1 MTVSLL
7 TPLTVCGIAE
17 LDAHSTRGVTDIL
30 TILDPDMPD
39 PPAFA
44 GFAPHRRTIL
54 RFHDEIADR
63 PGVVL
68 PERKDIDTILAYG
81 RAVSAHPGDKHLL
94 VHCHMGMSRSTA
106 ALAMMLAQAE
116 PDADAETILSHV
128 HGVRGRSWPNSL
140 MIGMADEALGRGGSM
155 VLAMRRL
162 YGRQLVNFPTLG
174 ESLRAIGRGA
184 EVDSAIAA

>member
-81 RAVSAHPGDKHLL
+81 REVSTHPGDKHLL

-106 ALAMMLAQAE
+106 ALATMLAQAE
-116 PDADAETILSHV
+116 PEADAETIFAHL

-140 MIGMADEALGRGGSM
+140 MIGMADEALGRGGTM

-162 YGRQLVNFPTLG
+162 YGRQLVNFPHLG